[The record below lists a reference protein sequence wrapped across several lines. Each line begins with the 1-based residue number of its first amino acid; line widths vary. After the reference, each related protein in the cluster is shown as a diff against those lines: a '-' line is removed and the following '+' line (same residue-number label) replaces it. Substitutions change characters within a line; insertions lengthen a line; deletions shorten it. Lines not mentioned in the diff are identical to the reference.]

1 MTAAL
6 VTSIVLVIG
15 LLIALVL
22 ITALF
27 LRALQDAFQLTDRV
41 SSRNQKHIDTLLN
54 RIMASDWRA
63 WREAYSEDAA
73 EEGGQ
78 ILPTEEAEDLVGFQ
92 VMDHLSDEEL
102 RALSQERTLLTE
114 DFPDEN
120 R

>member
-6 VTSIVLVIG
+6 ITSIILVIG

-27 LRALQDAFQLTDRV
+27 LRALNDAFQLTDRV
-41 SSRNQKHIDTLLN
+41 SSRNQKHVDQLIN
-54 RIMASDWRA
+54 RIMAADWRA

-73 EEGGQ
+73 DEGGQ
-78 ILPTEEAEDLVGFQ
+78 ILPTDNEDLVGFQ
-92 VMDHLSDEEL
+92 TMELLSDEEL
-102 RALSQERTLLTE
+102 RALSQERTLLQE